1 MHRSLTI
8 SLIVILL
15 LTACAPAASPTAA
28 PAQPAA
34 PAQATSAP
42 ASQPTQA
49 SAPTSAAPAAVPPTS
64 APTQTPAEL
73 RPPVS
78 GGVLNPPTLAPT
90 VIGSRPNANT
100 NGWIT
105 YRDQVYGVAFQYPP
119 DWTFSTKTAPPT
131 GVLQR
136 ISVARLNQSR
146 GNNAEIVIDVR
157 RSTGDLLRWLKT
169 ELPRG
174 SLAFEVT
181 ALEVG
186 VSQLTYNA
194 KLNGQAAVWLFA
206 PIHSGKAEV
215 AALYSADQTYFY
227 SFTYTGDVLENKDN
241 RAVYLQLLTTAILS
255 GTTPSNLALPTT
267 AFAAR

>member
-15 LTACAPAASPTAA
+15 LAACSPAATPAPTQA

-34 PAQATSAP
+34 PAQ
-42 ASQPTQA
+42 PTLA
-49 SAPTSAAPAAVPPTS
+49 SAPTSAAPAAMPPTLAS
-64 APTQTPAEL
+64 TKPPAEL

-90 VIGSRPNANT
+90 TIGSRPNANT

-136 ISVARLNQSR
+136 LSVARLNQSR
-146 GNNAEIVIDVR
+146 GNNAEILIDVR
-157 RSTGDLLRWLKT
+157 RSTGILLTWLKN
-169 ELPRG
+169 ELPRN
-174 SLAFEVT
+174 SLAIEAP

-186 VSQLTYNA
+186 VNQLAYNA
-194 KLNGQAAVWLFA
+194 KLNGQSAVWLFA
-206 PIHSGKAEV
+206 PMHSGKAEV
-215 AALYSADQTYFY
+215 AALYSADQAYFY
-227 SFTYTGDVLENKDN
+227 SFTYAGDALENKDN

-255 GTTPSNLALPTT
+255 GTTPSNLSLPTT
-267 AFAAR
+267 AFTAAR